1 MLIIITGPSGVGKT
15 TIIKALLETDPKMRY
30 SVSLTTRERRHNEQD
45 GVDYHFIS
53 KEEFKSKIENDELA
67 EWSEVYGKYYGRLRK
82 DLDELSR
89 QFDVLVGIDVQGALK
104 LKKTHPHG
112 IFIFIL
118 PKSEIALEQQLRGRR
133 TEDES
138 SLSIRL
144 SSAIKEIGKA
154 DNFDYKVVNDI
165 IDEAVKKV
173 QAIMIAEKCRVKKEN
188 EK

>member
-104 LKKTHPHG
+104 LKKTHPYG

-144 SSAIKEIGKA
+144 SSAIKEIEKA
-154 DNFDYKVVNDI
+154 GNFDYKVVNDI

-173 QAIMIAEKCRVKKEN
+173 QAIMIAEKCRVKIEN
-188 EK
+188 TN